1 MKNKELAQLR
11 EENKELKELNKA
23 LLDRHES
30 MMKGL
35 RYMQKVLHGE
45 A

>member
-1 MKNKELAQLR
+1 MMTIKELE

-23 LLDRHES
+23 LIDRHES

-35 RYMQKVLHGE
+35 RYMRKILKGE